1 MASFTKTPEEI
12 AEMQRLEAERNAAFE
27 ANTANPRI
35 DPTQANRDALSRLFG
50 QGLKAA
56 VRPESPL
63 GQELAGQED
72 ADNAKY
78 TMPADLKDHAYN
90 LFPSLNDIAPKSPVE
105 VPFAPEEP
113 SREPANLDA
122 PEEEAP
128 EQVNVMDLLDKEEAP
143 QGEVPAQEPES
154 SPAQAAPQDDIA
166 AMIEASSENAKNA
179 KLAGQMAKVRDAAI
193 GAGLGAKFETDNSI
207 YKDMEADAD
216 APVKKFLLAGEL
228 KNTKAKNDPNSQIST
243 LVRKSLSEMGMNMEG
258 LEGVSYA
265 QIEKIYPSLAQS
277 LYTKL
282 ANESKREERDL
293 MRNIKA
299 ENKASAD
306 LDRVGQSI
314 DKQINQLRT
323 SKEFTSYEQAK
334 SADALLQAALN
345 SKSPMVKVEDA
356 AGFMNYAKAAQGDD
370 SVVRSEDMKVLAGN
384 MGFNSVTEMLGK
396 FSARAKGSS
405 FSKGEL
411 QAMSRVL
418 QTIKSVKRE
427 KIQQRLSPVKY
438 KADMYGYDL
447 NQSITPEY
455 LDEIFAPMPLSIEQ
469 KAARLRELKEKQ
481 GK

>member
-1 MASFTKTPEEI
+1 MAFQKTPEQI
-12 AEMQRLEAERNAAFE
+12 AEEQRLLAERYPE
-27 ANTANPRI
+27 ASDSGI
-35 DPTQANRDALSRLFG
+35 DPTQVNRDALQSLFG
-50 QGLKAA
+50 KGLKAS
-56 VRPESPL
+56 VRPESPF
-63 GQELAGQED
+63 GQELSAQED
-72 ADNAKY
+72 AANAAY

-90 LFPSLNDIAPKSPVE
+90 LFPALNDIAPKSPVE
-105 VPFAPEEP
+105 IPFAPEEP
-113 SREPANLDA
+113 SREPANL
-122 PEEEAP
+122 EAP
-128 EQVNVMDLLDKEEAP
+128 EAEIPEQAGIMDSLDREPAQSPEEQS
-143 QGEVPAQEPES
+143 QGTEPAQE
-154 SPAQAAPQDDIA
+154 APQDDIA
-166 AMIEASSENAKNA
+166 AMIEASSRNADNA
-179 KLAGQMAKVRDAAI
+179 SLAGQMAKVRDAAI
-193 GAGLGAKFETDNSI
+193 GAGLGAKFQHDDSM
-207 YKDMEADAD
+207 YKQMAADAD
-216 APVKKFLLAGEL
+216 KPIKKFLLAGEL
-228 KNTKAKNDPNSQIST
+228 KNTKAKNDPNSEISK
-243 LVRKSLSEMGMNMEG
+243 LVRDSLKQMGMSMDG
-258 LEGVSYA
+258 LDGVSYA
-265 QIEKIYPSLAQS
+265 QIEKIYPSLTNAIM
-277 LYTKL
+277 TKY
-282 ANESKREERDL
+282 ANDGKREERNLLRDV
-293 MRNIKA
+293 KA

-334 SADALLQAALN
+334 SADALLQAALS

-384 MGFNSVTEMLGK
+384 MGFNSVSEMLGK

-427 KIQQRLSPVKY
+427 KIQQRLTPVKY
-438 KADMYGYDL
+438 KADMNGYDL

-469 KAARLRELKEKQ
+469 KAARLRELKAKQ